1 MEFVKTFTI
10 NLDLPPETRYSKLCA
25 CWGLRQRFVSLDLS
39 EGQICNTSLN
49 LSEGQICNTSLNL
62 SEGLEEPNPNTSLR
76 NKYISMYKSFIGI
89 IPLRE
94 SLLESIIKSNIDTI
108 MYRDEIEYWAKIIG
122 LPFYQVVILQLLYEI
137 NSGCTTFVTELNS
150 LQTMIRLMDWPC
162 EFLKEITYH
171 GVFYSK
177 GKPIF
182 DAVCWIGSI
191 GIFTARSIKSKYM
204 VALNYRRL
212 CNVTIHTIITAYL
225 NTLVASAWPVSY
237 LIRHMLET
245 GEKYK
250 QVVQT
255 LETCKLVS
263 PVYYIISSL
272 KLSTL
277 SSPLIIQR
285 APEAHS
291 TIHRLNPIQ
300 TNCDNI
306 GSPDNIMFSKERL
319 GIINQILNPDP
330 DPITGIVPSNKIK
343 TLESVL
349 KQTCVYPIINKDTI
363 YICIMNANTFD
374 SMVIL
379 DYKKL

>member
-25 CWGLRQRFVSLDLS
+25 CWDL
-39 EGQICNTSLN
+39 GCNTSLN
-49 LSEGQICNTSLNL
+49 LLESLK
-62 SEGLEEPNPNTSLR
+62 EPNPNTSLR
-76 NKYISMYKSFIGI
+76 DKYISMYKSFIGI
-89 IPLRE
+89 IPLGE
-94 SLLESIIKSNIDTI
+94 SLIESIIKSNIDTI
-108 MYRDEIEYWAKIIG
+108 MYRDEIEYWSKQIG
-122 LPFYQVVILQLLYEI
+122 LPFYQVVILQLLFEI

-171 GVFYSK
+171 GVFYSQ

-182 DAVCWIGSI
+182 DAVCWVGSI

-204 VALNYRRL
+204 VSLNYRRL
-212 CNVTIHTIITAYL
+212 NSVTMHTIITGYL
-225 NTLVASAWPVSY
+225 NTVVAQAWPVSY
-237 LIRHMLET
+237 LARHMLET
-245 GEKYK
+245 GKKYE
-250 QVVQT
+250 QVVHT
-255 LETCKLVS
+255 LETCKLIS

-272 KLSTL
+272 KLGTP

-285 APEAHS
+285 APEAHA
-291 TIHRLNPIQ
+291 TIQRINPIQ

-306 GSPDNIMFSKERL
+306 GSQDNIMFSKERL
-319 GIINQILNPDP
+319 GIVNQILNPDP
-330 DPITGIVPSNKIK
+330 DPITGIVPSNKKK

-349 KQTCVYPIINKDTI
+349 KQTCVYPVINKDTV
-363 YICIMNANTFD
+363 YMCVMNANTFD
-374 SMVIL
+374 SMIIL